1 MHQDLARDLLFR
13 LDDLGRRVAS
23 LERQVAERLGTG
35 PASGL
40 PNVQPEHAPR
50 PIPASG
56 AKPILDTPGVAAS
69 PAPPPL
75 ESVAWSAEH
84 DAGVFSPTTASPST
98 PAPASGQAPAR
109 DTLAYLVD
117 RRNARPAASLPK
129 PQAKFKSAADFERLV
144 GARWYAGAGAL
155 IVVIGIG
162 LFIKLAFDRGWF
174 HVAPAVR
181 CMLGALFGGG
191 LIVLAEFI
199 RKRLTPLAAVGLYA
213 AGLGSIFISTYAAY
227 RMYDLL
233 AAPVTFGL
241 LAAVGLFGVAIAIR
255 AKLPIVAILS
265 LVAGFITPF
274 LFFDSPPRP
283 LVLPAYTLTLLAVGL
298 AVTAWKGST
307 FGALRRIAW
316 WGTVLN
322 GTIWLLRSST
332 DHSMIA
338 LGFLALAWAFVHAE
352 LSYSAV
358 RGQLNLPQ
366 AFGLRTKIVDL
377 YTSWRALLTSFSTSA
392 WVLAFAI
399 RVLDSWAA
407 VPDWL
412 APAALLCATA
422 LLACVLAGFPRPF
435 LETPTTDRERF
446 AACLVVQC
454 AGALIA
460 TVALAFSGMF
470 EVFAWALLS
479 LTVLLAARWLKA
491 RPFYAFS
498 LVCLAIATV
507 RLIVY
512 DSWNGALTAAPY
524 DLFGLSLSMW
534 TVCMGLAAALWFVTA
549 RFIADEA
556 SYASRPHL
564 PAMIAGVG
572 CLTLLGSVL
581 IGSTAQSLS
590 YAWIVLALLCAIADR
605 LDRRLAL
612 LTHAFIAG
620 SASAAAL
627 FVAFPPWNWG
637 DHVPFVH
644 PGLVGAMVIVLAFAV
659 IAGLAR
665 LTPARLV
672 HSRAAWAMAAIV
684 FFAATSLDVARVAER
699 ISNDSAA
706 QRSALSIWW
715 AVFAFGLIA
724 VGFWRRLSTPRRVG
738 LGLLGVTALK
748 AVLLDLQDV
757 PATWRVASFLGIG
770 LLMLAVGI
778 AYSKVSSLVDR
789 APSEAPPVA
798 DTPSANAEDA
808 GSEVRAV

>member
-1 MHQDLARDLLFR
+1 MNNDLDRELLFR
-13 LDDLGRRVAS
+13 LDDLARRVAS
-23 LERQVAERLGTG
+23 LERQLAERGSAGPEPSVPNAPHDNLTAKTV
-35 PASGL
+35 PAS
-40 PNVQPEHAPR
+40 PPTP
-50 PIPASG
+50 PAS
-56 AKPILDTPGVAAS
+56 AS
-69 PAPPPL
+69 SAPPPL
-75 ESVAWSAEH
+75 ESVAWKAEH
-84 DAGVFSPTTASPST
+84 NAATEPRQDSREDAHSSKREVLSN
-98 PAPASGQAPAR
+98 
-109 DTLAYLVD
+109 LAD
-117 RRNARPAASLPK
+117 RRKTRPATPRSK
-129 PQAKFKSAADFERLV
+129 PAANSKTAADFERLV

-181 CMLGALFGGG
+181 CILGALFGGG

-298 AVTAWKGST
+298 AVTAWKGSS

-332 DHSMIA
+332 DHPMIA

-366 AFGLRTKIVDL
+366 AFGLRTKVVEL
-377 YTSWRALLTSFSTSA
+377 YKSWRALLTSFSTSA

-399 RVLDSWAA
+399 RTLDTWPA
-407 VPDWL
+407 VPSWL

-422 LLACVLAGFPRPF
+422 LLACALAGFPRPF

-446 AACLVVQC
+446 AACLVLQC

-460 TVALAFSGMF
+460 TVALAFSGLF
-470 EVFAWALLS
+470 EVFAWALLAF
-479 LTVLLAARWLKA
+479 TVLLAARWLKA
-491 RPFYAFS
+491 RPFYAFA

-512 DSWNGALTAAPY
+512 DSWNGTLTAAPY

-534 TVCMGLAAALWFVTA
+534 TVCMALAAALWFATA
-549 RFIADEA
+549 RFIADDS

-564 PAMIAGVG
+564 PALLAGVG
-572 CLTLLGSVL
+572 GLTLLGSVL
-581 IGSTAQSLS
+581 IGSTSQSLS
-590 YAWIVLALLCAIADR
+590 YAWIALALLFAFTDR

-637 DHVPFVH
+637 DYVPFLH
-644 PGLVGAMVIVLAFAV
+644 PGLVGAMIILAAFVI
-659 IAGLAR
+659 IAALAR
-665 LTPARLV
+665 LAPPRLI
-672 HSRAAWAMAAIV
+672 HSRAAWAIAAIV
-684 FFAATSLDVARVAER
+684 FFAATSLDIARIAER
-699 ISNDSAA
+699 VSDDPAA

-715 AVFAFGLIA
+715 AIFAFGLIA
-724 VGFWRRLSTPRRVG
+724 VGFWRRLSTPRRFG
-738 LGLLGVTALK
+738 LGLLGVAALK

-789 APSEAPPVA
+789 ASPELPPDTQPPAPDA
-798 DTPSANAEDA
+798 TDSASDA
-808 GSEVRAV
+808 RAT